1 MSSQIEP
8 AGIPAP
14 STDAA
19 EWATRANRAARSV
32 TRSFGRRLWF
42 LPGTHIGA
50 VSLPN
55 NIRESLSGPWH
66 YWWQA
71 HYVDCLVDA
80 GRRELA
86 SKSKFDGDSR
96 PSAGRLASR
105 LVTTIRLRNL
115 LRFVNDYYDDMA
127 WLALATLRLEKL
139 AEETKKPGRRRN
151 AYVQK
156 CLTLQFDSAS
166 TDHLGGGTFWST
178 KRDFKNTP
186 ATAPVALYYARTGH
200 TERAQQLVNW
210 LNSKL
215 LHPER
220 GLYQDGLRISH
231 GEVVVDGAI
240 YTYNQGP
247 VLGALLELGGEDNL
261 RRAALLVDAVRTR
274 TDASRHAGDPRRRH
288 GRWRALYRHP
298 AALSCASSPGPQ
310 ASGKTQGNGQI
321 LGSQH
326 RRSVL
331 DRPPREPN
339 PGQCPQRHSFDRV
352 LFRPP
357 TAGGRNVSGG
367 DRRRAFHATSSLDGT
382 GSCGHALAAVGRAA
396 AGSWT
401 LPLRVRGFVAGQHL
415 HETGDLAR
423 PGLCPFDPV
432 GAVNEG
438 EAVLG
443 GQDVDTWL
451 GLQERLRW
459 LRRGPPGRPS
469 RRGLRRRL
477 PSVHQLLRPRR
488 RLVRRPSFCPRTPAA
503 QCAPRCELTKCSC
516 GPAASC
522 AACSFRRRG
531 SSLDRRSS
539 RSTGPRPRRRRSPA
553 P

>member
-1 MSSQIEP
+1 MSSQIQP

-14 STDAA
+14 SADAT
-19 EWATRANRAARSV
+19 EWARRANQAARSV
-32 TRSFGRRLWF
+32 TRSFGRRLLF

-50 VSLPN
+50 VTLPSDTL
-55 NIRESLSGPWH
+55 RSLSGPWH

-86 SKSKFDGDSR
+86 GKTKFDGDSR

-186 ATAPVALYYARTGH
+186 ATAPVSLYYARTGH
-200 TERAQQLVNW
+200 TERAQHLVNW

-220 GLYQDGLRISH
+220 GLYQDGLRISN

-247 VLGALLELGGEDNL
+247 VLGALLELGGDENL
-261 RRAALLVDAVRTR
+261 RRAALLVDAVERELTLPGTR
-274 TDASRHAGDPRRRH
+274 VIRGDGTGDGGLFTGILLRYLALAARDVRLSATTREKATSLVYGTAEAFWAGRRVSTGSAGRGTPAIVFSFEPQRPASETYPVGAAVELSTQLQG
-288 GRWRALYRHP
+288 WMALE
-298 AALSCASSPGPQ
+298 AAASITSNASSPG
-310 ASGKTQGNGQI
+310 N
-321 LGSQH
+321 
-326 RRSVL
+326 
-331 DRPPREPN
+331 
-339 PGQCPQRHSFDRV
+339 
-352 LFRPP
+352 
-357 TAGGRNVSGG
+357 
-367 DRRRAFHATSSLDGT
+367 
-382 GSCGHALAAVGRAA
+382 
-396 AGSWT
+396 
-401 LPLRVRGFVAGQHL
+401 
-415 HETGDLAR
+415 
-423 PGLCPFDPV
+423 
-432 GAVNEG
+432 
-438 EAVLG
+438 
-443 GQDVDTWL
+443 
-451 GLQERLRW
+451 
-459 LRRGPPGRPS
+459 
-469 RRGLRRRL
+469 
-477 PSVHQLLRPRR
+477 
-488 RLVRRPSFCPRTPAA
+488 
-503 QCAPRCELTKCSC
+503 
-516 GPAASC
+516 
-522 AACSFRRRG
+522 
-531 SSLDRRSS
+531 
-539 RSTGPRPRRRRSPA
+539 
-553 P
+553 